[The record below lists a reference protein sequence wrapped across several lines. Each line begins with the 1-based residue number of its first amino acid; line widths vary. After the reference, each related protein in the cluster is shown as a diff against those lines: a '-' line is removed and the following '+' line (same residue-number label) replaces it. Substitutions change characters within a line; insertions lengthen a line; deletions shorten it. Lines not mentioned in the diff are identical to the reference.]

1 MDERKNH
8 SFITFYS
15 LDCYFSQSRHLIRKG
30 TLLKRQK
37 NSHLSDAELIELAK
51 KNRQDFGLLYEKY
64 FDQIFR
70 FSFKRLGGNEDV
82 AAELTQ
88 MTFIKA
94 MDHIHAYEDRGFPFS
109 AWLYRIAQNEISMYF
124 RKSKRQYEVPVDE
137 NRIKDL
143 FEEAEI
149 DGFEK
154 IEQQKRLIELLN
166 NLPQEHLDL
175 IELRFFQQM
184 SFKEISEIYNI
195 SEANAKMKVY
205 RILEKMNKI
214 WTNLK

>member
-8 SFITFYS
+8 SLITFYS
-15 LDCYFSQSRHLIRKG
+15 LDCYFSPCGHLIRKE

-64 FDQIFR
+64 FEQIFR
-70 FSFKRLGGNEDV
+70 FSFKRLGGNEDT

-88 MTFIKA
+88 LTFIKA
-94 MDHIHAYEDRGFPFS
+94 MDHIGAYEDRGFPFS
-109 AWLYRIAQNEISMYF
+109 SWLYRIAQNEISMYF
-124 RKSKRQYEVPVDE
+124 RKSKRQQEVPVDE
-137 NRIKDL
+137 NRVKDL

-149 DGFEK
+149 DGFDK
-154 IEQQKRLIELLN
+154 IEQQKQLIELLN

-184 SFKEISEIYNI
+184 SFKEISEIYRI

-214 WTNLK
+214 WTNRK